1 MHRLPS
7 HALSPGFRAVSLRP
21 HTAPMGHVLNVD
33 HFFMSQPT
41 FPPHPHAGFSAVT
54 WMAPWSAGGFINR
67 DSLGDRTRIGPG
79 ALHWTRA
86 GAGMHHEEL
95 PEHAGLLCE
104 GLQIFVKMP
113 EALELDPP
121 RAFHVEPAAMP
132 TLRTAGGV
140 VSVLVGAVG
149 AAQADIP
156 ADGDTTMAHVRVEG
170 GLTIEVPTGTEA
182 FLLGLRGEGEVDG
195 QAIGAHMATAL
206 RAGPV
211 ALRGA
216 AFDALIGWSAPMPRA
231 PRFQGPFCMFS
242 PDRLAEAQRRAQTG
256 GMGALSPSKVA
267 WARG

>member
-1 MHRLPS
+1 MRQQAS
-7 HALSPGFRAVSLRP
+7 NDAMDEGGSQVARAP
-21 HTAPMGHVLNVD
+21 EFY
-33 HFFMSQPT
+33 HFASTNETYVFENP
-41 FPPHPHAGFSAVT
+41 
-54 WMAPWSAGGFINR
+54 
-67 DSLGDRTRIGPG
+67 
-79 ALHWTRA
+79 
-86 GAGMHHEEL
+86 
-95 PEHAGLLCE
+95 
-104 GLQIFVKMP
+104 
-113 EALELDPP
+113 
-121 RAFHVEPAAMP
+121 
-132 TLRTAGGV
+132 
-140 VSVLVGAVG
+140 
-149 AAQADIP
+149 QADIP